1 MIPTIQ
7 YYYTSNLHTLRKC
20 EMSTLQLFEDNYEAL
35 VTSLPMD
42 DAIFVAKL
50 RSKQL
55 LPGNLKSTIESQK
68 TSADKATVFLDK
80 AIEPSLKNDDITPL
94 KKLLTVME
102 DSGNDLLKKLAK
114 TIRST
119 LDSGLSSNGSDNGE

>member
-1 MIPTIQ
+1 
-7 YYYTSNLHTLRKC
+7 
-20 EMSTLQLFEDNYEAL
+20 MSTLQVFEDNYEAL

-42 DAIFVAKL
+42 DAIFIAKIH
-50 RSKQL
+50 SKRL

-102 DSGNDLLKKLAK
+102 DSGNDSLKKLAK
-114 TIRST
+114 TIRSK
-119 LDSGLSSNGSDNGE
+119 LDSGPSSTGSDNGE

>member
-1 MIPTIQ
+1 
-7 YYYTSNLHTLRKC
+7 
-20 EMSTLQLFEDNYEAL
+20 MSALQVFEDNYESL
-35 VTSLPMD
+35 VTSLPLD
-42 DAIFVAKL
+42 DAIFSAKL
-50 RSKQL
+50 RSRRL

-68 TSADKATVFLDK
+68 TPADKATIFLDK

-102 DSGNDLLKKLAK
+102 DSGNDSLKKLAK

-119 LDSGLSSNGSDNGE
+119 LDGGPSSTGSDNGE